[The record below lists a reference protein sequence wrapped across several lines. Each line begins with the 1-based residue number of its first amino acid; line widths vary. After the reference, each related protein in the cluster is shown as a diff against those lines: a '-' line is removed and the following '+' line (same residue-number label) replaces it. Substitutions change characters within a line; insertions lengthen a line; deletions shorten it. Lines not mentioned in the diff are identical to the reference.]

1 MFRLTMLLFSFV
13 GPILMGMGM
22 IVVLAVGLDTGWPIL
37 LGAAAGVLL
46 GLPASWLIARQIRG
60 LKGAETLI

>member
-22 IVVLAVGLDTGWPIL
+22 IFVLSVGLDTGWPIL

-60 LKGAETLI
+60 LKGAETLV